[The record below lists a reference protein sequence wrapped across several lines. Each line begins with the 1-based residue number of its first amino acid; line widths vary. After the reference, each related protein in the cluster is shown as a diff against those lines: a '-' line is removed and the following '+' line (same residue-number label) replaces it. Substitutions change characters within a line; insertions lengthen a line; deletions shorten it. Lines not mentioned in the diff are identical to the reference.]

1 MMVLITFMMQN
12 ISKILLINTWRKY
25 TGEYTDNS
33 NTNTI
38 NTKIRTNNEQNRTE
52 YKYTA
57 AK

>member
-1 MMVLITFMMQN
+1 MLVLISCMTQN
-12 ISKILLINTWRKY
+12 ISKILLINTLRKY

-38 NTKIRTNNEQNRTE
+38 NTKITTDNEQNRTE